1 MSKQKKPLV
10 KLPFPMPQAND
21 QSEEDVQHNQVR
33 PKPENY
39 ADRTWAPPRGTRR
52 SFGKR

>member
-1 MSKQKKPLV
+1 
-10 KLPFPMPQAND
+10 MPQAAE
-21 QSEEDVQHNQVR
+21 QAEDDATTHNSFR